1 MRFKGKLGWKRKWGW
16 KGIGLEGK
24 MELKRESGWQGNR
37 GRMKYREA
45 RMGNGGEIGRWDHL
59 QGTGLLKKL

>member
-1 MRFKGKLGWKRKWGW
+1 
-16 KGIGLEGK
+16 
-24 MELKRESGWQGNR
+24 MELKRESGRQGNR

-59 QGTGLLKKL
+59 QGTGLLKETLGSGKETGRTKCGYTGL